1 MGADLSNEQVADTL
15 PIYGYVYA
23 DTLEEAKM
31 FIYQEFGPGFDLA
44 HCIEK
49 EYPIIII

>member
-1 MGADLSNEQVADTL
+1 MGAYLSTEERTME
-15 PIYGYVYA
+15 IYGYVYA
-23 DTLEEAKM
+23 DSLEEAKEL
-31 FIYQEFGPGFDLA
+31 ILQELGPAFNLD

>member
-1 MGADLSNEQVADTL
+1 MGAYLSTEKET
-15 PIYGYVYA
+15 ITISGYVYA
-23 DTLEEAKM
+23 DSLDEAKR
-31 FIYQEFGPGFDLA
+31 IISQEWGPGFELG